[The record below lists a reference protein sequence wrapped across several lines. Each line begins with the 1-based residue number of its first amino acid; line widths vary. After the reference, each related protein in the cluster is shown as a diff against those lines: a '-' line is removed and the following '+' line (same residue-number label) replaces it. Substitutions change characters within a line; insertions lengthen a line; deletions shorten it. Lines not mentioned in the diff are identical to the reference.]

1 MLIPIKAL
9 SDNYIW
15 LYSEVGQP
23 ALIVDPGSAQEVIDY
38 CEKNDITLGAILLT
52 HLHFDHVDGVP
63 ALKKHFPHIKV
74 YGSSEVADKGAD
86 VIVIEG
92 KLDLFGYD
100 IDVISTPGHTEQHVS
115 YVINNNVLFSG
126 DTLFSAGCG
135 RVFTG
140 DYKAMYRSLMKLKA
154 LSDELLVCGAHEY
167 TMSNIAFAQHLFP
180 NNTVL
185 AQYKAHCELL
195 RNEDKPTLPSK
206 LALEKA
212 INPFLLAEN
221 LEQFIQWRQGKDN
234 F

>member
-1 MLIPIKAL
+1 
-9 SDNYIW
+9 
-15 LYSEVGQP
+15 
-23 ALIVDPGSAQEVIDY
+23 
-38 CEKNDITLGAILLT
+38 
-52 HLHFDHVDGVP
+52 
-63 ALKKHFPHIKV
+63 
-74 YGSSEVADKGAD
+74 
-86 VIVIEG
+86 
-92 KLDLFGYD
+92 
-100 IDVISTPGHTEQHVS
+100 
-115 YVINNNVLFSG
+115 
-126 DTLFSAGCG
+126 
-135 RVFTG
+135 
-140 DYKAMYRSLMKLKA
+140 MKLKA